1 MIHLERVA
9 LPQGLRAVAYRD
21 KRGNL
26 IIYVSE
32 TLDAARQRAAVVE
45 AIRASRRTEWRHG
58 GLPSAGIVLLLGIRM
73 ALRQAAGVLKTA
85 LRQAAGA
92 PKTALRRAAGAVK
105 ARPVAWGAAA
115 TTAVAGA
122 SAAGVFITAAPHHPA
137 LASRQPEPSA
147 AQPLTPQRQPPG
159 HSGHQ
164 VPARAAPA
172 PAASAGRGQAAAAE
186 RGRPAPTS
194 SGGSSPTPAPAP
206 SASPSPTPSQPTPA
220 PSPSPSGGICVA
232 VLGIRVCVR

>member
-21 KRGNL
+21 KRGNM

-32 TLDAARQRAAVVE
+32 TLDATRQRAAVVE
-45 AIRASRRTEWRHG
+45 AIRASRRTEWRRG
-58 GLPSAGIVLLLGIRM
+58 GLPSAGIVLLLGIRT
-73 ALRQAAGVLKTA
+73 LLW
-85 LRQAAGA
+85 
-92 PKTALRRAAGAVK
+92 RAAGAIK

-122 SAAGVFITAAPHHPA
+122 SAAGVFITAVPHHPSPPS
-137 LASRQPEPSA
+137 ASRQPGPSA
-147 AQPLTPQRQPPG
+147 VQPITPQGQPPG
-159 HSGHQ
+159 HATRRAH
-164 VPARAAPA
+164 ARAAAA
-172 PAASAGRGQAAAAE
+172 PSSSAGRGQAAAAE
-186 RGRPAPTS
+186 RGRPVPTS

-206 SASPSPTPSQPTPA
+206 SPSPTQPTPA
-220 PSPSPSGGICVA
+220 PSPSPSGGICLD

>member
-1 MIHLERVA
+1 VIHLERVA
-9 LPQGLRAVAYRD
+9 LPPGLRAVAYRD

-45 AIRASRRTEWRHG
+45 AIRASRRREWRRG
-58 GLPSAGIVLLLGIRM
+58 GLPSAGIVLLLGIRT
-73 ALRQAAGVLKTA
+73 VLW
-85 LRQAAGA
+85 
-92 PKTALRRAAGAVK
+92 RAAGAVK

-122 SAAGVFITAAPHHPA
+122 SAAGVFIAAVPHHPGSPPS
-137 LASRQPEPSA
+137 ASRQPAPSA
-147 AQPLTPQRQPPG
+147 VQPLTPQGQPPG
-159 HSGHQ
+159 HTTHQ
-164 VPARAAPA
+164 AHARAAATPSTA
-172 PAASAGRGQAAAAE
+172 AGRGQAAAAE

-206 SASPSPTPSQPTPA
+206 SASPSPTPAPTQPAPA
-220 PSPSPSGGICVA
+220 PSPSPSSGICVD

>member
-26 IIYVSE
+26 IIYVSD
-32 TLDAARQRAAVVE
+32 TLDATRQRAAVIE
-45 AIRASRRTEWRHG
+45 AIRASRRREWGRG
-58 GLPSAGIVLLLGIRM
+58 GLPSAGIVLLLGIRT
-73 ALRQAAGVLKTA
+73 VLW
-85 LRQAAGA
+85 
-92 PKTALRRAAGAVK
+92 RAAGAIK

-122 SAAGVFITAAPHHPA
+122 SAAGVFITAVPHHPA
-137 LASRQPEPSA
+137 SPPSASRQPGPSA
-147 AQPLTPQRQPPG
+147 VQPLPPQGQPPG
-159 HSGHQ
+159 HASHRAH
-164 VPARAAPA
+164 ARAATA
-172 PAASAGRGQAAAAE
+172 PSSSAGRGQAAAAE
-186 RGRPAPTS
+186 RGRPAATS

-206 SASPSPTPSQPTPA
+206 SASPSPTQPTPA
-220 PSPSPSGGICVA
+220 PSPSPSGGICVD

>member
-1 MIHLERVA
+1 VIHLERVA

-45 AIRASRRTEWRHG
+45 AIRASRRTEWRRG
-58 GLPSAGIVLLLGIRM
+58 GLPSAGIVLLLGIRT
-73 ALRQAAGVLKTA
+73 VLW
-85 LRQAAGA
+85 
-92 PKTALRRAAGAVK
+92 RAAGAIK

-122 SAAGVFITAAPHHPA
+122 SAAGVFITTVPHHPSPPS
-137 LASRQPEPSA
+137 ASRQPPPGA
-147 AQPLTPQRQPPG
+147 VQPLTPQGQPPG
-159 HSGHQ
+159 HASHQ
-164 VPARAAPA
+164 AHARAVAAPSS
-172 PAASAGRGQAAAAE
+172 SAGRGQAAAAE
-186 RGRPAPTS
+186 RGRPVPTS
-194 SGGSSPTPAPAP
+194 SGGSSPTPAPAA
-206 SASPSPTPSQPTPA
+206 SASPSPTPTQPA
-220 PSPSPSGGICVA
+220 PSPSPSGGICVD

>member
-1 MIHLERVA
+1 VIHLERVA

-45 AIRASRRTEWRHG
+45 AIRASRRTEWRRG
-58 GLPSAGIVLLLGIRM
+58 GLPSAGIVLLLGIRT
-73 ALRQAAGVLKTA
+73 VLW
-85 LRQAAGA
+85 
-92 PKTALRRAAGAVK
+92 RAAGAIK
-105 ARPVAWGAAA
+105 ARPMAWGAAA

-122 SAAGVFITAAPHHPA
+122 SAAGVFITAVPHHPA
-137 LASRQPEPSA
+137 SPPSASRQPGPSA
-147 AQPLTPQRQPPG
+147 VQPLTPQGQPPG
-159 HSGHQ
+159 HASHRAH
-164 VPARAAPA
+164 ARATSAPNS
-172 PAASAGRGQAAAAE
+172 SAGRGQAAAAE
-186 RGRPAPTS
+186 RGRPVPT

-206 SASPSPTPSQPTPA
+206 SATPSPARPTPA
-220 PSPSPSGGICVA
+220 PSPSAGVCVD

>member
-1 MIHLERVA
+1 VIHLERVA

-45 AIRASRRTEWRHG
+45 AIRAARRTDWRRG
-58 GLPSAGIVLLLGIRM
+58 GLPSAGIVLLLGIRT
-73 ALRQAAGVLKTA
+73 VLW
-85 LRQAAGA
+85 
-92 PKTALRRAAGAVK
+92 RAAGALK

-122 SAAGVFITAAPHHPA
+122 SAAGVFITTIPHHPSS
-137 LASRQPEPSA
+137 ASRPPEPSA
-147 AQPLTPQRQPPG
+147 VRPLTPPGQLPG
-159 HSGHQ
+159 HAGHH
-164 VPARAAPA
+164 VPAREVAAPSG
-172 PAASAGRGQAAAAE
+172 SAGHGQTAAAE

-194 SGGSSPTPAPAP
+194 SAGSSPTPTPAQ
-206 SASPSPTPSQPTPA
+206 SASPSPVPTQPTPT
-220 PSPSPSGGICVA
+220 PSPSPSSGICVD
-232 VLGIRVCVR
+232 VLGIRVCVG

>member
-1 MIHLERVA
+1 VIHLERVA

-45 AIRASRRTEWRHG
+45 AIRASRRTEWRRG
-58 GLPSAGIVLLLGIRM
+58 GLPSAGIVLLLGIRT
-73 ALRQAAGVLKTA
+73 VLW
-85 LRQAAGA
+85 
-92 PKTALRRAAGAVK
+92 RAAGAIK

-122 SAAGVFITAAPHHPA
+122 SAAGVFITAVPHHPSPPS
-137 LASRQPEPSA
+137 ASRQSEPSA
-147 AQPLTPQRQPPG
+147 VQPLPPQGQPPG
-159 HSGHQ
+159 HPSHQ
-164 VPARAAPA
+164 AHARAVAAPSS
-172 PAASAGRGQAAAAE
+172 SAGRGQAVAAD
-186 RGRPAPTS
+186 RRRPVPTS
-194 SGGSSPTPAPAP
+194 SGGSSPTTAPAP
-206 SASPSPTPSQPTPA
+206 SASPSPTPTQPT
-220 PSPSPSGGICVA
+220 PSPSPSGGICVD